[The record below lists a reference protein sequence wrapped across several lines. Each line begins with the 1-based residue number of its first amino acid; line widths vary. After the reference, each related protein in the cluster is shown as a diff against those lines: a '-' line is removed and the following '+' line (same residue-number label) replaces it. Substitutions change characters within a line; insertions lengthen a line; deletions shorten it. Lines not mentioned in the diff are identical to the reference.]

1 MNPRQP
7 DLVEGGLETGGSQ
20 AQAWDPAKVNGPRRT
35 TWAPGR
41 VSSFVPQ
48 GKGTATPIGEAAE
61 RLAGAQ
67 ADGKVYPRNPPGI
80 GAYSPKAGGAKTLD
94 RAIHGRDWAGDPD
107 VPAQVF
113 AQVLKARGGYRPTG
127 RWARR
132 LHNGAA
138 NFRKGFRWFYAI
150 VLGDK

>member
-1 MNPRQP
+1 MNEQT
-7 DLVEGGLETGGSQ
+7 DLVEGGLETGGAQ
-20 AQAWDPAKVNGPRRT
+20 AQAWDPAKVNGPRAT

-41 VSSFVPQ
+41 ASSFVPQ
-48 GKGTATPIGEAAE
+48 GKRGVWIGAEAE

-80 GAYSPKAGGAKTLD
+80 GAYAPKKGGAKTLD
-94 RAIHGRDWAGDPD
+94 RNGHGRDWAGDPD

-113 AQVLKARGGYRPTG
+113 AQVLAARGGYRPTG
-127 RWARR
+127 RWSRR

-138 NFRKGFRWFYAI
+138 DFRKGFRWFYAI
-150 VLGDK
+150 VLGGK